1 MTTTCIK
8 ASADGTRRYYN
19 QLGALHRVNGPAVE
33 YADGSN
39 YWLQHGLLHRIC
51 GPAVTRE
58 DGSVGFYIFGQRYDN
73 SEYFRRLIAD
83 GYSDF

>member
-19 QLGALHRVNGPAVE
+19 QLGALHRANGPAVE

-39 YWLQHGLLHRIC
+39 YWLQHGQL
-51 GPAVTRE
+51 
-58 DGSVGFYIFGQRYDN
+58 
-73 SEYFRRLIAD
+73 
-83 GYSDF
+83 

>member
-19 QLGALHRVNGPAVE
+19 MLGALHRVNGPAVE

-39 YWLQHGLLHRIC
+39 YWLQHGNLHRIG

-58 DGSVGFYIFGQRYDN
+58 DGSVGFYIFGQRYSN
-73 SEYFRRLIAD
+73 FEYNRRLIAD
-83 GYSDF
+83 GYGDF